1 MKILYHHR
9 IASKDGQ
16 YVHVE
21 ELTNALK
28 KLGHE
33 IIMVGPSV
41 VETDDFGADGGFVA
55 VLKKYMPGVAY
66 ELLEL
71 MYSFVAYFKLAKAYK
86 QHKPDILYE
95 RYNLYL
101 PSGVWL
107 KKRFKIPMILEV
119 NAPLYEERSKYG
131 KISIKWLAKWSEN
144 YAWRSADI
152 VLPVTGVLADYIR
165 KIGVSDDRINVIPN
179 GIDWSKFES
188 VPDVVTAKENLG
200 ISNKLVLGFV
210 GFVREWHGLEKMV
223 DLIAVENQDAHLLIV
238 GDGPAK
244 ESVLSR
250 AKMLNVS
257 DKVTWTGI
265 VNRNEVANYI
275 AAFDIALQPEVVDY
289 ASPLKLFEYLA
300 LGKAIIA
307 PDKANIREIL
317 THDKNALLFNPDES
331 NAIELAIKQLFSD
344 EDLIRRLGSEA
355 KALITNKNLTW
366 LDNAKQ
372 VINLAKG
379 LV

>member
-41 VETDDFGADGGFVA
+41 VEKDDFGADGGFVA
-55 VLKKYMPGVAY
+55 ILKKYMPGIAY

-71 MYSFVAYFKLAKAYK
+71 LYSVIAYFKLVKAYK
-86 QHKPDILYE
+86 EHKPDVLYE

-101 PSGVWL
+101 PAGVWL
-107 KKRFKIPMILEV
+107 KKRFKIPMLLEV
-119 NAPLYEERSKYG
+119 NAPLYDERSKYG

-144 YAWRSADI
+144 YAWRSADK
-152 VLPVTGVLADYIR
+152 VLPVTEVLADYVR
-165 KIGVSDDRINVIPN
+165 KIGVAEDRINVIPN
-179 GIDWSKFES
+179 GIDWDKFKS
-188 VPDVVTAKENLG
+188 VPRIEAAKKKLG
-200 ISNKLVLGFV
+200 LDDKIVLGFV

-223 DLIAVENQDAHLLIV
+223 DLIAEEKQAGYLLIV

-244 ESVLSR
+244 VSILAR
-250 AKMLNVS
+250 AKALNVS
-257 DKVTWTGI
+257 EKVIWTGI
-265 VNRNEVANYI
+265 VNRDEVANYI

-317 THDKNALLFNPDES
+317 THNSDALLFPPEENQ
-331 NAIELAIKQLFSD
+331 AIELLIKQLFSD
-344 EDLIRRLGSEA
+344 DELIRRLGIRA
-355 KALITNKNLTW
+355 KKLITTKNLTW
-366 LDNAKQ
+366 LDNAKR
-372 VINLAKG
+372 VSRLAQG
-379 LV
+379 MI